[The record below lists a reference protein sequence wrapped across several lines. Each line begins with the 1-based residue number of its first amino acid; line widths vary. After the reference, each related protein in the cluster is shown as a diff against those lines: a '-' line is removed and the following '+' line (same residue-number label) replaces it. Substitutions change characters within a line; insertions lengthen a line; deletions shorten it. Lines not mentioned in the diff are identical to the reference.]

1 MMNIS
6 IGYLNDYPN
15 FIPLIAQWHLKQWH
29 HILSSYTID
38 RYVQLL
44 SYHYQRGG
52 IPTMF
57 VALNNNTVVGTAA
70 FDDYDM
76 DTHTELSPW
85 LASVY
90 VYEKYR
96 KKGVGKALV
105 RRVIEEAFAT
115 KSEKLYL
122 FTSNQVSFYKR
133 FGWITMFREKYYGEE
148 ENVMVL
154 NIPPKP

>member
-1 MMNIS
+1 MNIS

-52 IPTMF
+52 I
-57 VALNNNTVVGTAA
+57 
-70 FDDYDM
+70 DYDM